1 MINKRLMHLMGES
14 GRYIIKNVFW
24 QWCILLSSI
33 VSAIVSVKLI
43 SDFDFKTISIRDAG
57 YFIIIAVSLFTRFF
71 ASRMAA
77 AASCMSGKEVKKVLR
92 TGLYKKLV
100 GLGASYHEKVP
111 TAEALQVA
119 VDGIEQLEVYFGSYL
134 PQLFYSILA
143 PLTLFIV
150 LSFYSFRASL
160 ILLVCVPMIP
170 VSIVAVQSI
179 AKRLLNKYW
188 GIYTGLG
195 DHFLENLQGLSI
207 LKLYGRELQRG
218 VQMDEEAERFRKI
231 TMKVLMMQ
239 LNSIIIM
246 DIIAYGGAAL
256 GMAVC
261 LIELKNGRIDF
272 FSFLTLVFLS
282 ADFFIPMR
290 LLGSYFHVAM
300 NGMAALD
307 RLFAIMDLPSDG
319 SAGKDIAVNN
329 FVSGFKMEN
338 VSFSYKGSNEDK
350 VLDGFSM
357 EIPRKGMASLTGLSG
372 CGKSTV
378 AGLLSGRYKGYDG
391 SIRLSGTELSDISE
405 KSLMQAV
412 TLVRHDSYIFNTS
425 IRDNLLA
432 AAPDASDKRL
442 YEVLDETGLL
452 DCLNSRD
459 GLDTEPG
466 QCGASLSGG
475 QKQRLCI
482 ARALLHNT
490 PFYIFDEA
498 ASNIDAESEERIM
511 KVIRAL
517 SSRCGVLLITHRLKN
532 AEGSKC
538 IYMMKD
544 GHAIEK
550 GTHEELM
557 ELNKEYAEL
566 YKKQEELESYAL
578 SARKNENIKN
588 MKISKITAA
597 FKSELSIKTG
607 RERHA

>member
-43 SDFDFKTISIRDAG
+43 SDFDFKTISIMDVG

-329 FVSGFKMEN
+329 FVSSFKMEN

-357 EIPRKGMASLTGLSG
+357 EIPRKGMVSLTGLSG

-432 AAPDASDKRL
+432 AAPYASDKRL
-442 YEVLDETGLL
+442 YEVIDFEKPGRSMQMGMMPAKLTHTLLNIGL
-452 DCLNSRD
+452 
-459 GLDTEPG
+459 
-466 QCGASLSGG
+466 SLSKSQ
-475 QKQRLCI
+475 QKPLI
-482 ARALLHNT
+482 YD
-490 PFYIFDEA
+490 PFAGSGTTGFLANYFAYDFLGSDLKLTFANQNKPWWLASKWSKPDQIFDFFLH
-498 ASNIDAESEERIM
+498 DATKSFENPELFAGKTPI
-511 KVIRAL
+511 I
-517 SSRCGVLLITHRLKN
+517 IT
-532 AEGSKC
+532 EGW
-538 IYMMKD
+538 
-544 GHAIEK
+544 
-550 GTHEELM
+550 L
-557 ELNKEYAEL
+557 
-566 YKKQEELESYAL
+566 
-578 SARKNENIKN
+578 
-588 MKISKITAA
+588 
-597 FKSELSIKTG
+597 
-607 RERHA
+607 